1 MFRYRRFDALTT
13 NIQMSSTSL
22 FFLDILKYS
31 LSGICIFFIAYL
43 VIRPYLDQQ
52 IKLRLLDLKKDSQG
66 TLLPLRLQAY
76 ERLMLLMERIN
87 PVNLLLRT
95 SASGLTVAAYQQILK
110 AEIRNE
116 FQHNATQQLY
126 VSNSAW
132 STVSRIKE
140 DTLVL
145 INNASQSLSPDASAI
160 ELSKLILNHLSSLED
175 NPYES
180 AAYIIKG
187 DIQQL
192 F

>member
-1 MFRYRRFDALTT
+1 
-13 NIQMSSTSL
+13 MSSTSL

-31 LSGICIFFIAYL
+31 LSGICVFFIAYL

-52 IKLRLLDLKKDSQG
+52 LKLRLLDIKKDSQG

-76 ERLMLLMERIN
+76 ERLILLVERIN

-95 SASGLTVAAYQQILK
+95 NTSGLALAEYQHILK

-116 FQHNATQQLY
+116 FQHNTTQQLY
-126 VSNSAW
+126 VSGSAW
-132 STVSRIKE
+132 STVSKIKE

-145 INNASQSLSPDASAI
+145 INNAAQSLSPDAPAI
-160 ELSKLILNHLSSLED
+160 ELSKVILNHLTSLEN

-180 AAYIIKG
+180 AAQVIRG
-187 DIQQL
+187 DVQQL

>member
-1 MFRYRRFDALTT
+1 MFDAVWV
-13 NIQMSSTSL
+13 S
-22 FFLDILKYS
+22 
-31 LSGICIFFIAYL
+31 
-43 VIRPYLDQQ
+43 
-52 IKLRLLDLKKDSQG
+52 
-66 TLLPLRLQAY
+66 
-76 ERLMLLMERIN
+76 
-87 PVNLLLRT
+87 
-95 SASGLTVAAYQQILK
+95 
-110 AEIRNE
+110 
-116 FQHNATQQLY
+116 Y

>member
-13 NIQMSSTSL
+13 NNPMSSTSL
-22 FFLDILKYS
+22 FFLDIVKYS
-31 LSGICIFFIAYL
+31 LSGICVFFIAYL

-52 IKLRLLDLKKDSQG
+52 FKLRLLDLKKDSQG
-66 TLLPLRLQAY
+66 TILPLRLQAY
-76 ERLMLLMERIN
+76 ERLILLVERIN

-95 SASGLTVAAYQQILK
+95 SAAGLTLAEYQQILK

-116 FQHNATQQLY
+116 FQHNTTQQLY
-126 VSNSAW
+126 VSSSAW
-132 STVSRIKE
+132 STVAQIKE

-145 INNASQSLSPDASAI
+145 INNAAQSLSPDAPAI
-160 ELSKLILNHLSSLED
+160 ELSKLILKHLSSLED

-180 AAYIIKG
+180 AAHIIKG
-187 DIQQL
+187 DVQRL

>member
-1 MFRYRRFDALTT
+1 
-13 NIQMSSTSL
+13 MSSISL
-22 FFLDILKYS
+22 FFLDIVKYS
-31 LSGICIFFIAYL
+31 LSGICVFFIAYL

-52 IKLRLLDLKKDSQG
+52 FKLRLLDIKKDSQG

-76 ERLMLLMERIN
+76 ERLILLVERIN

-95 SASGLTVAAYQQILK
+95 NASGLTLAEYQHILK

-116 FQHNATQQLY
+116 FQHNTTQQLY
-126 VSNSAW
+126 VSGSAW
-132 STVSRIKE
+132 STVSKIKE

-145 INNASQSLSPDASAI
+145 INNAAQSLSPDAPAI
-160 ELSKLILNHLSSLED
+160 ELSKVILNHLSSLES

-180 AAYIIKG
+180 ATQVIRG
-187 DIQQL
+187 DVQQM

>member
-1 MFRYRRFDALTT
+1 
-13 NIQMSSTSL
+13 MSSTSL
-22 FFLDILKYS
+22 FFLDIVKYS
-31 LSGICIFFIAYL
+31 LSGICVFFIAYL

-52 IKLRLLDLKKDSQG
+52 LKFRLLDLKKDSLG

-76 ERLMLLMERIN
+76 ERLILLVERIN

-95 SASGLTVAAYQQILK
+95 NASGLTLAEYQQILK

-116 FQHNATQQLY
+116 FQHNTTQQLY
-126 VSNSAW
+126 VSGSAW
-132 STVSRIKE
+132 STVSKIKE

-145 INNASQSLSPDASAI
+145 INNCAQSLSPDAPAI
-160 ELSKLILNHLSSLED
+160 ELSKLILNHLSSLEN

-180 AAYIIKG
+180 ATQVIKG
-187 DIQQL
+187 DVQQM